1 MSQQAPTRLIRIS
14 QRLRG
19 ILRYQENPI
28 LASGL
33 GRLIL
38 LLSASVCL
46 TFWLTTHSVD
56 ANMLFQSPQSPPAQP
71 PVEQPPVQQAP
82 VEQPPAQQ
90 PPVEQP
96 PIVEPPVEQ
105 PPVEQPPVEQPPV
118 EAAPAPEAPAA
129 QPPVEQPAVEQPS
142 AETAPPAE
150 QAVSEPAPP
159 EQSEPEPVS
168 RRRREAPVEE
178 AETEGPS
185 NFILDQAE
193 LIDTVIISGAWTWL
207 CCGIVLLLLAPLFFL
222 FVYIRGRSKIIEEGF

>member
-1 MSQQAPTRLIRIS
+1 MSQQAPTCLSRIS
-14 QRLRG
+14 QRLG
-19 ILRYQENPI
+19 EILRYQENPI

-38 LLSASVCL
+38 LLSTSVCL

-71 PVEQPPVQQAP
+71 SIQQPPVQQPPIEQPPVAEPPLEQPPVEQAP
-82 VEQPPAQQ
+82 VEQPPAEA
-90 PPVEQP
+90 PVESAPVPESPETQA
-96 PIVEPPVEQ
+96 PVEQ
-105 PPVEQPPVEQPPV
+105 PPVEQPP
-118 EAAPAPEAPAA
+118 
-129 QPPVEQPAVEQPS
+129 

-150 QAVSEPAPP
+150 QAVSEPTLP

-193 LIDTVIISGAWTWL
+193 LIDSVIVSGAWIWL
-207 CCGIVLLLLAPLFFL
+207 CCGFVLLLLAPLFFL
-222 FVYIRGRSKIIEEGF
+222 FVYIRGRSKIIDEGF